1 MLHFLAL
8 FILVV
13 GVGLIYTNDNFSK
26 GIFWMNSGNFEDSK
40 AFVATFDSAI
50 RDVFTYTNYQ
60 DMFETDDKIDLKN
73 LCLALI
79 LDRAKIMSIRLPMS
93 LIMPKAWL
101 LFG

>member
-1 MLHFLAL
+1 MEEENSRESYSKRKLIFLLLHFLAL

-60 DMFETDDKIDLKN
+60 DMFETDDKIDLK
-73 LCLALI
+73 
-79 LDRAKIMSIRLPMS
+79 KQ
-93 LIMPKAWL
+93 L
-101 LFG
+101 L